1 MVYPFILQL
10 QHQKNTNEK
19 INIEYMTRQE
29 LITAVVRMMLT
40 QFIEDDSYIELF
52 IDAVGERRDEL
63 FEEKSL
69 SDEEIVQVLEKTM
82 HSFFSSGMIYE
93 LLDKNLRA
101 HFDARINALVGVPL
115 KLKDTIVRT
124 DRETGEK
131 TIIHDNDDEKGDE
144 SGAA

>member
-1 MVYPFILQL
+1 M
-10 QHQKNTNEK
+10 N
-19 INIEYMTRQE
+19 RQE

-63 FEEKSL
+63 FEGKTL
-69 SDEEIVQVLEKTM
+69 SDEEIVHVLEKTM
-82 HSFFSSGMIYE
+82 DSFISSGMLYE
-93 LLDKNLRA
+93 LLDKNLRE
-101 HFDARINALVGVPL
+101 HFDARINALIGVPL

-131 TIIHDNDDEKGDE
+131 TIIKINDSERDDPSDLE
-144 SGAA
+144 A

>member
-1 MVYPFILQL
+1 M
-10 QHQKNTNEK
+10 N
-19 INIEYMTRQE
+19 RQE

-40 QFIEDDSYIELF
+40 QFIEDDSHIELF

-63 FEEKSL
+63 FEGKTL

-82 HSFFSSGMIYE
+82 DSFISSGMLYE
-93 LLDKNLRA
+93 LLDKILRE
-101 HFDARINALVGVPL
+101 HFDARINALIGVPL

-131 TIIHDNDDEKGDE
+131 TIIKVNDSERDDPSELE
-144 SGAA
+144 A

>member
-1 MVYPFILQL
+1 M
-10 QHQKNTNEK
+10 N
-19 INIEYMTRQE
+19 RQE

-63 FEEKSL
+63 FEGKTL

-82 HSFFSSGMIYE
+82 DSFISSGMLYE
-93 LLDKNLRA
+93 LLDKNLRE
-101 HFDARINALVGVPL
+101 HFDARINALIGVPL

-131 TIIHDNDDEKGDE
+131 TIIKINDSERDDPSDLE
-144 SGAA
+144 A

>member
-1 MVYPFILQL
+1 M
-10 QHQKNTNEK
+10 N
-19 INIEYMTRQE
+19 RQE

-40 QFIEDDSYIELF
+40 QFIEDDSHIELF

-63 FEEKSL
+63 FEGKTL

-82 HSFFSSGMIYE
+82 DSFISSGMLYE
-93 LLDKNLRA
+93 LLDKNLKA

-115 KLKDTIVRT
+115 KLKNTIVRT

-144 SGAA
+144 SGAEVQGC

>member
-1 MVYPFILQL
+1 
-10 QHQKNTNEK
+10 
-19 INIEYMTRQE
+19 MTRQE

-40 QFIEDDSYIELF
+40 QFIEDDSHIELF

-63 FEEKSL
+63 FEGKSL

-82 HSFFSSGMIYE
+82 DSFISSGMLYE

-101 HFDARINALVGVPL
+101 HFDTRINDLVGIPL

-124 DRETGEK
+124 ARETGEK
-131 TIIHDNDDEKGDE
+131 TIIYLNDPKNEDEKGDE
-144 SGAA
+144 SGAEVQGC

>member
-1 MVYPFILQL
+1 
-10 QHQKNTNEK
+10 
-19 INIEYMTRQE
+19 
-29 LITAVVRMMLT
+29 MMLT

-131 TIIHDNDDEKGDE
+131 TIIHLNDPKNEDDNKNENGDE
-144 SGAA
+144 SGDA

>member
-1 MVYPFILQL
+1 
-10 QHQKNTNEK
+10 
-19 INIEYMTRQE
+19 
-29 LITAVVRMMLT
+29 MMLT
-40 QFIEDDSYIELF
+40 QFIEDDSHVELF

-63 FEEKSL
+63 FEGKTL

-82 HSFFSSGMIYE
+82 DSFISSGMLYE

-115 KLKDTIVRT
+115 KLKNTIVRK

-131 TIIHDNDDEKGDE
+131 TIIHLNDPKNRDDNENKNGDVSGDE

>member
-1 MVYPFILQL
+1 M
-10 QHQKNTNEK
+10 N
-19 INIEYMTRQE
+19 RQE

-40 QFIEDDSYIELF
+40 QFIEDDSHIELF

-63 FEEKSL
+63 FEGKTL

-82 HSFFSSGMIYE
+82 DSFISSGMLYE
-93 LLDKNLRA
+93 LLDQILRE
-101 HFDARINALVGVPL
+101 HFDARINALIGVPL

-131 TIIHDNDDEKGDE
+131 TIIKVNDSERDDPSELE
-144 SGAA
+144 A

>member
-1 MVYPFILQL
+1 M
-10 QHQKNTNEK
+10 N
-19 INIEYMTRQE
+19 RQE

-40 QFIEDDSYIELF
+40 QFIEDDSHIELF

-63 FEEKSL
+63 FEGKTL

-82 HSFFSSGMIYE
+82 DSFISSGMLYE
-93 LLDKNLRA
+93 LLDKNLRE
-101 HFDARINALVGVPL
+101 HFDARINALIGVPL

-131 TIIHDNDDEKGDE
+131 TIIKVNDSERDDPSELE
-144 SGAA
+144 A

>member
-1 MVYPFILQL
+1 
-10 QHQKNTNEK
+10 
-19 INIEYMTRQE
+19 MTRQE

>member
-1 MVYPFILQL
+1 M
-10 QHQKNTNEK
+10 N
-19 INIEYMTRQE
+19 RQE

-63 FEEKSL
+63 FEGKTL

-82 HSFFSSGMIYE
+82 DSFISSGMLYE
-93 LLDKNLRA
+93 LLDKNLRE
-101 HFDARINALVGVPL
+101 HFDARINALIGVPL

-124 DRETGEK
+124 DRETGEE
-131 TIIHDNDDEKGDE
+131 TIIKVNDSERDDPSEL
-144 SGAA
+144 GA

>member
-1 MVYPFILQL
+1 M
-10 QHQKNTNEK
+10 N
-19 INIEYMTRQE
+19 RQE

-63 FEEKSL
+63 FEGKTL

-82 HSFFSSGMIYE
+82 DSFISSGMLYE
-93 LLDKNLRA
+93 LLDKNLRE
-101 HFDARINALVGVPL
+101 HFDARINALIGVPL

-124 DRETGEK
+124 DRETGEE
-131 TIIHDNDDEKGDE
+131 TIIKINDSERDDPSDLE
-144 SGAA
+144 A